1 MTGLAVASVR
11 HRRSGLFASFLAVFA
26 GAAIVMAFASL
37 LDTAGGAGVSATD
50 KSTLTI
56 MASVVGG
63 WGAIIV
69 ASAIVTTVSVASRQ
83 RATELALLRAVG
95 ATPAQ
100 VVRLMLGEVLIVAS
114 AAIALALPVGF
125 VGGAA
130 LVRIFRHTGQIGA
143 DVQYHFGGAALV
155 IGVGETLLAVLLA
168 TWLTARRTA
177 RRQVSDALLVAAT
190 GVRGMSRLRWVAGTV
205 LLGAGVGCAIV
216 TATVLDGAKLESQS
230 VAAEAA
236 ILSGIGLALLAPP
249 ILAVAVRIL
258 TPALRLLGG
267 EPAHLSLLR
276 VRQRTQQ
283 AATPMMPIIVC
294 TAIAVGTLYL
304 QSIWN
309 SAHPTSSSDDRTTET
324 LNYVVVGII
333 AAFAAVMLVN
343 LIVADLTGRR
353 RDFAQLRLLGT
364 TPHQVLRLVGSESV
378 LMLVVGLVLG
388 TAAGL
393 LTVVPYSI
401 AVSGTVVPDTSLLL
415 YLSVVAAVI
424 LLTVAASQTAAR
436 RAIRMPAIEAVQ
448 RTAA

>member
-11 HRRSGLFASFLAVFA
+11 HRRGGLFPSFLAVFL

-37 LDTAGGAGVSATD
+37 LDTAAGAGVSASD

-69 ASAIVTTVSVASRQ
+69 ASAIVTTGSVAARQ
-83 RATELALLRAVG
+83 RATELALLRSVG

-100 VVRLMLGEVLIVAS
+100 VVRLMVGEVLIVAS

-125 VGGAA
+125 AGGAA
-130 LVRIFRHTGQIGA
+130 LVHIFRHTGQIGA
-143 DVQYHFGGAALV
+143 DVQHRFAGAAIG

-168 TWLTARRTA
+168 TWVTARRTA
-177 RRQVSDALLVAAT
+177 RRQVSAALLDATT
-190 GVRGMSRLRWVAGTV
+190 GVRRMSKLRWVAGT
-205 LLGAGVGCAIV
+205 LLLFAGVGCAVV

-230 VAAEAA
+230 VAAEGA
-236 ILSGIGLALLAPP
+236 ILSGIGFALLAPP
-249 ILAVAVRIL
+249 ILAVAVRTL
-258 TPALRLLGG
+258 APALLLIGG
-267 EPAHLSLLR
+267 EPAQLSLLR

-283 AATPMMPIIVC
+283 AATTMMPIIVC

-309 SAHPTSSSDDRTTET
+309 SAHPTSSSDDTTTQT

-353 RDFAQLRLLGT
+353 RDFAQLRLLGA
-364 TPHQVLRLVGSESV
+364 TPQQVLRLVGSESA
-378 LMLVVGLVLG
+378 LLLVVGLLFG
-388 TAAGL
+388 TVAGL

-401 AVSGTVVPDTSLLL
+401 AVNGTVVPDTSLLL
-415 YLSVVAAVI
+415 YLAVAAAVV
-424 LLTVAASQTAAR
+424 LLTVAASQATAR
-436 RAIRMPAIEAVQ
+436 RVVRMPAIEAVQ
-448 RTAA
+448 GTAT